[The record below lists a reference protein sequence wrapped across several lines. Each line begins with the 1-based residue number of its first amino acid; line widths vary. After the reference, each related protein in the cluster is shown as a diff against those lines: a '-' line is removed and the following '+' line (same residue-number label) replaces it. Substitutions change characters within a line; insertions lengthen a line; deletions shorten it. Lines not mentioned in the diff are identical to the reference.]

1 MKHFFNITESYKF
14 EWGDFDAVTTILN
27 LILII
32 IIGFKAS
39 FFGAVVAVFG
49 IGRDLFIHR
58 RINGLLIHIST
69 LCLNLYFLMI
79 LFGKI

>member
-1 MKHFFNITESYKF
+1 MKNFFNITQPYTF
-14 EWGDFDAVTTILN
+14 EWGDFDAITTILN
-27 LILII
+27 FILII

-39 FFGAVVAVFG
+39 FFGAAVAVFG

-58 RINGLLIHIST
+58 CINGLLIHITT
-69 LCLNLYFLMI
+69 LLLNLYFLMI